1 MTWTYSVSNFDTTT
15 SEGRR
20 NSVRLLIGDTNTSDQ
35 QVQDEEIAFALTE
48 KSNNVYY
55 AAAWLCSVLASK
67 YARYVDTQL
76 DGALESKYSQ
86 IAQNYKQLSYM
97 LTDQGK
103 ASSAGGGLGLYAG
116 GISVTAI
123 DAARQS
129 ADRPTPVIYEG
140 QFDNPGTGYLPD
152 EY

>member
-1 MTWTYSVSNFDTTT
+1 MTWTYSVSSFDTTT
-15 SEGRR
+15 SDGRR
-20 NSVRLLIGDTNTSDQ
+20 NSVRLLIGDTNTNDQ

-48 KSNNVYY
+48 KSNNIYY

-67 YARYVDTQL
+67 YSRYVDTQL

-86 IAQNYKQLSYM
+86 IAQNYKQLAVM

-103 ASSAGGGLGLYAG
+103 ASSSGGGLGLYAG

-123 DAARQS
+123 ESARQS
-129 ADRPTPVIYEG
+129 ADRPKPVIYEG
-140 QFDNPGTGYLPD
+140 QFDNPGS
-152 EY
+152 EYTLGEG